1 MAKAERLPSGNYRV
15 RVYVGSSMVDGKRVR
30 RYETFTGPD
39 KRDVELQA
47 AQFSAAN
54 TGRTDDITFEEAL
67 SGYIAS
73 KENILS
79 PSTVLG
85 YRRMERNHF
94 KEIKHKRLSRI
105 TQKDV
110 QAMINT
116 CAIRLSP
123 KSCQNIH
130 GLFSAV
136 MRMYAPER
144 SFYTKLP
151 QREKKEVFIPSADDI
166 RTIAECLKGNKLELP
181 FMLAT
186 QLGLRASE
194 IAGLTKNC
202 VDKKK
207 KTITIK
213 QAMVEGEGGTAIK
226 APKSYSG
233 YRVLRCNDA
242 LLNRVLSSPI
252 GTGGTIG
259 MTAHHISMYW
269 NREIDKIPV
278 THFGFHKLRHYFASQ
293 AMLQGVP
300 LRYLAELMGHTG
312 TQMLEQVYL
321 HTFPSEKEKYSAQMA
336 DFFAENIE

>member
-15 RVYVGSSMVDGKRVR
+15 RVYVGSDIVDGKRVR
-30 RYETFTGPD
+30 QYETFTGHD

-47 AQFSAAN
+47 ARFSASN
-54 TGRTDDITFEEAL
+54 TGRMDDITFEEAL
-67 SGYIAS
+67 AGYIAS
-73 KENILS
+73 KENVLS

-85 YRRMERNHF
+85 YQRMARNRF
-94 KEIKHKRLSRI
+94 SEIKDKRLSKI

-110 QAMINT
+110 QAMIN
-116 CAIRLSP
+116 AYSVRLSP

-136 MRMYAPER
+136 MHMYAPER

-166 RTIAECLKGNKLELP
+166 RTIAEYLKGNRLELP
-181 FMLAT
+181 FMLAA

-194 IAGLTKNC
+194 IAGLTKDC

-213 QAMVEGEGGTAIK
+213 QAMVESENGTAMK
-226 APKSYSG
+226 SPKSYSG

-242 LLNRVLSSPI
+242 LLDMVLNAKSNPVAGMSARVISSSWAQMI
-252 GTGGTIG
+252 
-259 MTAHHISMYW
+259 A
-269 NREIDKIPV
+269 KIPV
-278 THFGFHKLRHYFASQ
+278 PKFSFHKLRHYFASQ

-300 LRYLAELMGHTG
+300 LRYIAEMMGHTG
-312 TQMLEQVYL
+312 TKMLEQVYL
-321 HTFPSEKEKYSAQMA
+321 HTFPSEKDKYSEKLA
-336 DFFAENIE
+336 DFFSENMH